1 MTIADARLCAN
12 GRSAWSI
19 PARQSAAGYL
29 QRYSRTAATSR
40 SMARFAFR
48 ISKPKGR
55 IAFTD
60 WVAHRPPSGSDKQLM
75 AVADLYSLQAYAET
89 RAQAAAAAIGTTPK

>member
-1 MTIADARLCAN
+1 MRKRAFGLEHL
-12 GRSAWSI
+12 G
-19 PARQSAAGYL
+19 AAISRRIL

-60 WVAHRPPSGSDKQLM
+60 WVAHRPLSGSDKQLM

-89 RAQAAAAAIGTTPK
+89 RAQAAAAAIGTTPKRSH